1 MNSWTIRTK
10 LTFWYTSIFG
20 GTLVLFVLLTYL
32 AFSYTNN
39 KRIDVGLKEEADG
52 IAHYER
58 MSENSFKKYVERI
71 SNERDEEWASGKY
84 VAILNHAGNL
94 QFRSGNLT
102 DAYLSLNSHQ
112 RKEIISGKTY
122 FKTVRT
128 SKGRL
133 LRIITISKK
142 DTQQLIQIGIVV
154 KNDSTLKLFLLTLTA
169 LGGIAIIGSW
179 FGGRFMAKKALKP
192 INCMVKELQKIETE
206 HLRKRLTLHPAKD
219 EINELSE
226 VINEMLSRLEN
237 SFNQIRQFTANAS
250 HELRTPL
257 AIMKAGIEVSLSKE
271 RDIRGYQQVLAN
283 NLEDLGRLS
292 KIIENLFILTQA
304 DAGRYE
310 LHKQRMNLYPVI
322 AEIAEQLKLIAEP
335 KNIFV
340 SMEKMEE
347 AFIEGDELLIR
358 MMLLNL
364 IDNAVKYTQ
373 PNGTIQL
380 SLCKDNGCV
389 KIAIRD
395 NGIGIP
401 QEDIAYIFE
410 RFYRTSNARA
420 ADQAGGGLGLS
431 ICQWIVKSH
440 HGTITVKSELRQG
453 STFTVLLPTC

>member
-1 MNSWTIRTK
+1 MNAWTIRTK

-20 GTLVLFVLLTYL
+20 GTLVLFGLLTYL
-32 AFSYTNN
+32 AFSYANN

-58 MSENSFKKYVERI
+58 TSEHSFKKYVKRI
-71 SNERDEEWASGKY
+71 SNERDEEWALGKY
-84 VAILNHAGNL
+84 VVILNRAGHL
-94 QFRSGNLT
+94 QFRSGSLK
-102 DAYLSLNSHQ
+102 DHHLSLNNHQ
-112 RKEIISGKTY
+112 ITEILSGKTY
-122 FKTVRT
+122 FKTVRDP
-128 SKGRL
+128 KGRL
-133 LRIITISKK
+133 LRIITVPRKE
-142 DTQQLIQIGIVV
+142 TQELIQIGIVV
-154 KNDSTLKLFLLTLTA
+154 NSDDALKIFSLALTA
-169 LGGIAIIGSW
+169 LGCLAIVGSW
-179 FGGRFMAKKALKP
+179 FGGLFMAKKALKP
-192 INCMVKELQKIETE
+192 INRMIKELQKIEPE
-206 HLRKRLTLHPAKD
+206 QLDKRLTPHSAKD
-219 EINELSE
+219 EINKLSE

-237 SFNQIRQFTANAS
+237 SFTQIRQFTANAS

-271 RDIRGYQQVLAN
+271 RDLCDYQQVLAN

-292 KIIENLFILTQA
+292 KIIENLFILTKA

-322 AEIAEQLKLIAEP
+322 AEIVEQLKLIAEP

-340 SMEKMEE
+340 SMEKMED
-347 AFIEGDELLIR
+347 AFIEGDDLLIR

-373 PNGTIQL
+373 SNGTIQM
-380 SLCKDNGCV
+380 SLCKDNGWV

-401 QEDIAYIFE
+401 QEDISHIFE

-440 HGTITVKSELRQG
+440 HGSITVKSELRKG
-453 STFTVLLPTC
+453 SAFVITLPTC